1 MDSTG
6 IEHEAHSASDKHTAE
21 AKQPQRPVALVTG
34 GSRGIGATTAR
45 SLAQRGYDVALTYRN
60 KAARA
65 EEVVTSFA
73 QYGAEGLSVACD
85 MTQPADLQQLHTK
98 LRTWRDHLDVL
109 VLNASGGLEREALA
123 ADPQYPMRI
132 NHDAQLALVNDA
144 LPLMPAGGVIVFV
157 TSHWAH
163 LYGQVEQLPKYSD
176 VAASKHAGEVA
187 LRARQ
192 AEFERLSIRLIIVTG
207 DLIEGTITPKLL
219 ERAAPGLAAGR
230 RMSIGQLPT
239 AEEMG
244 QSIAAAA
251 TDTTLPTGHTV
262 VIGGAL
268 EALQSAQRASYP
280 R

>member
-1 MDSTG
+1 MDSMPV
-6 IEHEAHSASDKHTAE
+6 EHAAQRGSLNNRPATRRNR
-21 AKQPQRPVALVTG
+21 RPVALVTG
-34 GSRGIGATTAR
+34 GSRGIGAATAR
-45 SLAQRGYDVALTYRN
+45 SLAERGYDVAITYRN

-73 QYGAEGLSVACD
+73 QSGAEGLSTACD
-85 MTQPADLQQLHTK
+85 MTQPSDLQQLLDT
-98 LRTWRDHLDVL
+98 LCEWRDHLDVL

-123 ADPQYPMRI
+123 ADPDYPMHI
-132 NHDAQLALVNDA
+132 NRDAQLALIDKT
-144 LPLMPAGGVIVFV
+144 LPLLPAGSVIVFV

-176 VAASKHAGEVA
+176 VAASKHAGEMA

-192 AEFERLSIRLIIVTG
+192 AELDRLDIRLIVVTG

-230 RMSIGQLPT
+230 RESIGQLPT

-244 QSIAAAA
+244 RAIAVAA
-251 TDTTLPTGHTV
+251 TDATLPSGHTV

-268 EALQSAQRASYP
+268 EALI
-280 R
+280 